1 MTVSRGDVSR
11 RLIIRRFFHPKVP
24 MLRTVATLFLVSC
37 LCLAHAQTPPPV
49 IGKAYVVA
57 DVSSGQILASDRAD
71 ERFEPASLTKLMT
84 AYLVFQALR
93 DKKLTLDRVL
103 PVSEKAWRAGGSR
116 MFIDPKHPVTVD
128 ELIRGMIIQSGND
141 ACIALAEAIGGSEDV
156 FAQMMNREAQRLGM
170 KNSNFVNSNG
180 LPDAQ
185 HYSSARDMYLLGAAL
200 IRDFPVEYATYY
212 TIKEYR
218 YNNITQMN
226 RNRLL
231 WLDPTVDGMKTGFTE
246 AAGYCLVAS
255 SKRGPR
261 RLISVLLGST
271 SESTRAQESQKL
283 LNWGFQFFDAV
294 KLYDKGQAV
303 KAIEVWKGTA
313 AEVKAGFP
321 ADMYITVPKGQAE
334 KLKADLLAQQ
344 PLVAPVSQGQKIGLM
359 RVTLDGKPV
368 GEYPVIALESVGV
381 AGLFGRAWDT
391 LRLWIK

>member
-1 MTVSRGDVSR
+1 
-11 RLIIRRFFHPKVP
+11 
-24 MLRTVATLFLVSC
+24 MLRAVAMLFLILSSSLTVA
-37 LCLAHAQTPPPV
+37 QIPPPV

-57 DVSSGQILASDRAD
+57 DVSSGQILASEKAD
-71 ERFEPASLTKLMT
+71 ERFEPASLTKIMT

-93 DKKLTLDRVL
+93 DKKLALDRVV
-103 PVSEKAWRAGGSR
+103 PVSEKAWRASGSR
-116 MFIDPKHPVTVD
+116 MFIDPKNPVSVD
-128 ELIRGMIIQSGND
+128 QLIRGMIVQSGND

-170 KNSNFVNSNG
+170 KNSNFMNSNG

-185 HYSSARDMYLLGAAL
+185 HYSSARDMYLLASAL
-200 IRDFPVEYATYY
+200 VRDFPAEYSTYY
-212 TIKEYR
+212 SIKEYR
-218 YNNITQMN
+218 FNNITQMN

-261 RLISVLLGST
+261 RLMSVLLGST

-303 KAIEVWKGTA
+303 KTIAVWKGA
-313 AEVKAGFP
+313 APEVKAGFP
-321 ADMYITVPKGQAE
+321 YEMYITIPKGQAD
-334 KLKADLLAQQ
+334 KVKADLLAQQ
-344 PLVAPVSQGQKIGLM
+344 PLVAPVSQGQKIGVM
-359 RVTLDGKPV
+359 RVTLDGKAI
-368 GEYPVIALESVGV
+368 GEYPVVALESVAV
-381 AGLFGRAWDT
+381 AGIFGRAWDT

>member
-1 MTVSRGDVSR
+1 
-11 RLIIRRFFHPKVP
+11 
-24 MLRTVATLFLVSC
+24 MLRAVVAPLLISCVS
-37 LCLAHAQTPPPV
+37 LALAQTPPPV

-71 ERFEPASLTKLMT
+71 ERFEPASLTKMMT
-84 AYLVFQALR
+84 AYLVFQALKE
-93 DKKLTLDRVL
+93 KKLTLDKTV
-103 PVSEKAWRAGGSR
+103 PVSEKAWKASGSR
-116 MFIDPKHPVTVD
+116 MFVEPRRPVTVD
-128 ELIRGMIIQSGND
+128 ELMRGMIVQSGND
-141 ACIALAEAIGGSEDV
+141 ACIALAEVIGGSEDV

-185 HYSSARDMYLLGAAL
+185 HYSSARDMYLLASAL
-200 IRDFPVEYATYY
+200 IRDFPGEYATYY
-212 TIKEYR
+212 SMREYR

-231 WLDPTVDGMKTGFTE
+231 WLDPTVDGMKTGYTE

-261 RLISVLLGST
+261 RLLSVLLGST

-294 KLYDKGQAV
+294 KLYDKTQAV
-303 KAIEVWKGTA
+303 KAIQVWKGTA
-313 AEVKAGFP
+313 GEVKAGF
-321 ADMYITVPKGQAE
+321 ADDMYVTVPKGQAE

-344 PLVAPVSQGQKIGLM
+344 PLVAPVAKGQKIGVM

-368 GEYPVIALESVGV
+368 GEYPVVALDSVGV
-381 AGLFGRAWDT
+381 AGVFGRAWDT